1 MNDFFAAPEKFLLFS
16 QKNLI
21 MRFLFDPKTTS
32 VDFQDIILP
41 IQNLKNVKT
50 LAFDQLDHFI
60 YWIDGKSIKRT
71 NVSGLTSIETIIHP
85 HQSVQPVDMVIDPY
99 ARILFWTCN
108 ITNSINATRIIGKPI
123 MVGSVHHNPT
133 SQDRPRLLAYHL
145 RTK

>member
-1 MNDFFAAPEKFLLFS
+1 
-16 QKNLI
+16 

-32 VDFQDIILP
+32 GDFQDIILP

-71 NVSGLTSIETIIHP
+71 SVNGLGPIETLLYS
-85 HQSVQPVDMVIDPY
+85 HQSVQPVDLVIDPY

-123 MVGSVHHNPT
+123 MVGSIHHNP
-133 SQDRPRLLAYHL
+133 QDRPRLLAYHL
-145 RTK
+145 RTKYVLNAIQILKNLHHFFQNFFF